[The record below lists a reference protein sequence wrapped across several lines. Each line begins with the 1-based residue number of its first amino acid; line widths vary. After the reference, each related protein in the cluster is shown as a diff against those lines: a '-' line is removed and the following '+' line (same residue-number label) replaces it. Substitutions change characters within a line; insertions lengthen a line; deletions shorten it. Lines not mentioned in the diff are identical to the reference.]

1 MHTSTA
7 NICSAPTRS
16 TEGHELGK
24 KHTAKPNQ
32 RSIKLT
38 SRNSNGTQPQ
48 EVHEQIYLP
57 RETLMGLLK
66 FSRARSPRFP
76 PNFNKMSP
84 NCPTDLLEQLRC
96 SCCSQILLNIP
107 NTSRCG
113 KNCMLPYFV
122 AHSTKD
128 PFSRSCFSGTRAS
141 SATLASH
148 FVCLRLNQ
156 ILRIPILLRNCKGVS
171 AAMEDLT
178 ADSVRLVPMH

>member
-1 MHTSTA
+1 MEFNDGVHCDDSNYLGRCSVMCQLVLTEEDGRWERKPSQGWMTPTRTCCITIAKAIGKRGKARNSEETPTSATRCTQAASTA

-24 KHTAKPNQ
+24 NHTAKPNQ

-57 RETLMGLLK
+57 RETLMGPLK

-84 NCPTDLLEQLRC
+84 NCQTDLLEQPRC
-96 SCCSQILLNIP
+96 SCCS
-107 NTSRCG
+107 
-113 KNCMLPYFV
+113 
-122 AHSTKD
+122 
-128 PFSRSCFSGTRAS
+128 
-141 SATLASH
+141 
-148 FVCLRLNQ
+148 
-156 ILRIPILLRNCKGVS
+156 
-171 AAMEDLT
+171 
-178 ADSVRLVPMH
+178 